1 MEKEKQ
7 MPAAAEN
14 ATEIDPALCR
24 PVGSKLD
31 TDQIVRPSVSYWAG
45 VWRRLKQDKLA
56 IACAVLLLILILLAV
71 FAPIFSPYRYDQ
83 TDLLSSNV
91 AGLRAA
97 RGRTTSL
104 TTAWGHIVARLRG

>member
-14 ATEIDPALCR
+14 TTEIDPALCR

-45 VWRRLKQDKLA
+45 VWRRLRQDKLA
-56 IACAVLLLILILLAV
+56 IACALLLLVLILFLLLL
-71 FAPIFSPYRYDQ
+71 FTLFLFLLLTSFLLQ
-83 TDLLSSNV
+83 LFLFLLLDLV
-91 AGLRAA
+91 
-97 RGRTTSL
+97 
-104 TTAWGHIVARLRG
+104 